1 MAKKYKYLETTTGRE
16 AADDGP
22 AGSASEK
29 LAQLDGNVSITD
41 NLSFQDITTGTSALE
56 FAVEANKI
64 YKIEFE
70 LAVSA
75 SATSTGFEI
84 GLTGPASP
92 VSIFA
97 TTFLS
102 NTATAETGDA
112 IFLTA
117 YGSIGS
123 NVNSGGGTARPT
135 FGKIVFRNGP
145 NAGTLKIQGKVESGV
160 TGTVTFGQGSNA
172 TIRELTT

>member
-1 MAKKYKYLETTTGRE
+1 MAKKYKFIETTTGRE
-16 AADDGP
+16 GADDGP
-22 AGSASEK
+22 AGGVLEK
-29 LAQLDGNVSITD
+29 LVQLDGNVGITD
-41 NLSFQDITTGTSALE
+41 NTNFQDITTGTSALE

-97 TTFLS
+97 TTYLS
-102 NTATAETGDA
+102 NSAAAETGDA
-112 IFLTA
+112 NFSTS
-117 YGSIGS
+117 YGSIGL
-123 NVNSGGGTARPT
+123 NVNSGGANARPT
-135 FGKIVFRNGP
+135 FGKITFRNGP
-145 NAGTLKIQGKVESGV
+145 NAGTLKIQGKVEAGI

-172 TIRELTT
+172 TMRELTT

>member
-22 AGSASEK
+22 AGSAAEK

-41 NLSFQDITTGTSALE
+41 NLNFQDITTGTSALE

-97 TTFLS
+97 TTYLS
-102 NTATAETGDA
+102 NSATAETGDA
-112 IFLTA
+112 IFLTS
-117 YGSIGS
+117 YGSIGG
-123 NVNSGGGTARPT
+123 NVNSGGSTARPS
-135 FGKIVFRNGP
+135 FGKIIFRNGA